1 MPLLLPNVGEVEV
14 LKRVLYGRG
23 GAITG
28 VTNASPAVI
37 TSNSHGLSNGQCV
50 NIQDVGGATGV
61 NGTNRV
67 VYNVAA
73 NTFQVMTVTTTTTG
87 SAINTP
93 GVYTSGGTWSLAAM
107 EDLSLALFSS
117 STTPAETDTKA
128 TYTLLT
134 PGSGY
139 SVKTLS
145 SLLSSVSGWTTP
157 ASGSPTSSWSAEASV
172 AEATQPSQSW
182 SFSGSFTVNGYVVF
196 GAVSDTLFWAENFGS
211 TKNITSGDTLAMTPR
226 FGMS

>member
-1 MPLLLPNVGEVEV
+1 MALLIPNVGEVEV
-14 LKRVLYGRG
+14 LKRTLYGRAG
-23 GAITG
+23 TITG
-28 VTNASPAVI
+28 ATNASPSVV
-37 TSNSHGLSNGQCV
+37 TSTAHGLSNGQCI
-50 NIQDVGGATGV
+50 NIQDVGGTTAL

-67 VYNVAA
+67 VYNVAT
-73 NTFQVMTVTTTTTG
+73 NTFQCMTVSTTTTG
-87 SAINTP
+87 TAIN
-93 GVYTSGGTWSLAAM
+93 GNGAYTSGGTWSLAAM

-145 SLLSSVSGWTTP
+145 SLLSTVSGWTTP

-196 GAVSDTLFWAENFGS
+196 GAVSDTLYWAENFGS
-211 TKNITSGDTLAMTPR
+211 TKNITSGDSLSMVPR